1 VFQQFDLPIL
11 RREYMLKKLSLKFL
25 IVAMIGLMSIT
36 DLSAQTRVR
45 FARGRSSATFSG
57 RIRPGSS
64 VRSYVLRASAG
75 QTLTAT
81 LSSGNGKCDFTQGDY
96 EDTQY
101 SQVIEENGDVTF
113 SIDNHGSRV
122 TNFTLTISIK

>member
-1 VFQQFDLPIL
+1 MF
-11 RREYMLKKLSLKFL
+11 KKISLKFL

-45 FARGRSSATFSG
+45 FARGRSSASFTG
-57 RIRPGSS
+57 TIRPGTSI
-64 VRSYVLRASAG
+64 RTYVLRASEG

-81 LSSGNGKCDFTQGDY
+81 LSSGNGKCDFTQGSY

-101 SQVIEENGDVTF
+101 SQVIEETGDVTF
-113 SIDNHGSRV
+113 SIDNHGNKA
-122 TNFTLTISIK
+122 TTFTLTISVK